1 MKKNLFAALLFLF
14 SLVAYSQSTD
24 TSASSAPVYKIV
36 KTDGG
41 EIIAKILSQDA
52 REIFVLTNDGRKFY
66 VPQHLV
72 KEIILLESEDFNS
85 AGTYIGE
92 DKFATRYFISTNGL
106 PIKKGEHYVKYGLFG
121 PEIQFGVE
129 KNFGVGLITSWI
141 GVPIIL
147 TAKKSWTL
155 NKDVHLAL
163 GALAGTGSWAL
174 ISGGGVLPFGSIT
187 FGDRRKNISF
197 SAGYGAIFFE
207 GNTEGAALGSVAGMI
222 KVSPKISLVFD
233 SFILLPG
240 TTETNTSQFNPSTGQ
255 VENINVR
262 ERRPGGALIIPGL
275 RWHQSEGKA
284 FQFGFT
290 AITNGEELAPVF
302 IPSLQWF
309 RTL

>member
-1 MKKNLFAALLFLF
+1 MA
-14 SLVAYSQSTD
+14 SQSVD
-24 TSASSAPVYKIV
+24 TNVANAPFYKIV

-41 EIIAKILSQDA
+41 EIIAKILSQNA
-52 REIFVLTNDGRKFY
+52 REIYVLTEDGRKFY
-66 VPQHLV
+66 IPQHLV

-129 KNFGVGLITSWI
+129 ENFGVGLITSWI

-147 TAKKSWTL
+147 TVKKSWTL
-155 NKDVHLAL
+155 NKDVHIAV

-174 ISGGGVLPFGSIT
+174 ISGGGVLPFGSLT

-207 GNTEGAALGSVAGMI
+207 GNTQGAAIGSIAGMI

-240 TTETNTSQFNPSTGQ
+240 TTETNTSQFNPNTGQ
-255 VENINVR
+255 VENINTR
-262 ERRPGGALIIPGL
+262 ERRSGGALIIPGL
-275 RWHQSEGKA
+275 RWHQDEGKA

-290 AITNGEELAPVF
+290 AVTNGEELAPVF